1 MKKNYQEYK
10 TIQQIAEELGIK
22 PELPFDVSMLEKE
35 QQNYLNACYWLP
47 IITKFFNE
55 GKPFDYRRGN
65 NQPKWFTWPDVEA
78 SDELPSGFGLSNPYT
93 FYDDE
98 GSSVGSRLCSFDSSV
113 TLHVMKHFNDLYVDL
128 NLIKED

>member
-78 SDELPSGFGLSNPYT
+78 SDELPSGFGLSSPAASCDGEDSY
-93 FYDDE
+93 
-98 GSSVGSRLCSFDSSV
+98 VGSRLCFLNND
-113 TLHVMKHFNDLYVDL
+113 HRAHCWKHFADLFL
-128 NLIKED
+128 HWHLIINK